1 MTGPAPFD
9 LSSLDLGPVNTDGSG
24 SVAVTVTG
32 DIFGGGTESETFSGL
47 TTSTTE
53 TLNWTSLQDITL
65 SEGGVGD
72 EFGVDNIIVSASAPT
87 PSAVPEPGTMLLLGT
102 GLLGTL
108 TAAGRRSRKA

>member
-1 MTGPAPFD
+1 M
-9 LSSLDLGPVNTDGSG
+9 
-24 SVAVTVTG
+24 
-32 DIFGGGTESETFSGL
+32 
-47 TTSTTE
+47 
-53 TLNWTSLQDITL
+53 
-65 SEGGVGD
+65 GD